1 MAVVIV
7 GGVTFG
13 QLLPA
18 AWRGYLP
25 GTALQAAVTVHR
37 SPGILAP
44 GMAMVVL
51 GLYAAI
57 TLAAASIR
65 AAHRDA

>member
-1 MAVVIV
+1 
-7 GGVTFG
+7 
-13 QLLPA
+13 L
-18 AWRGYLP
+18 RGYLP
-25 GTALQAAVTVHR
+25 GTAIQAAVTVHR

-44 GMAMVVL
+44 GTAIVVL

-57 TLAAASIR
+57 ALAGAAIR